1 MSYKI
6 IAVNNLVMM
15 DFIIWAK
22 FVKLAIKDV
31 QNVIHQ
37 ILINASNVNK
47 IIFWLILKI
56 YVVLK
61 VNNIYKMVN
70 ANLAVIKDFM
80 LIQIIFV
87 KVFYFI
93 FILKA
98 ATKVALLV
106 LTILLIHALYANKI
120 IYW

>member
-1 MSYKI
+1 
-6 IAVNNLVMM
+6 
-15 DFIIWAK
+15 
-22 FVKLAIKDV
+22 
-31 QNVIHQ
+31 
-37 ILINASNVNK
+37 
-47 IIFWLILKI
+47 
-56 YVVLK
+56 
-61 VNNIYKMVN
+61 MVN

>member
-6 IAVNNLVMM
+6 KAVNNLVMM